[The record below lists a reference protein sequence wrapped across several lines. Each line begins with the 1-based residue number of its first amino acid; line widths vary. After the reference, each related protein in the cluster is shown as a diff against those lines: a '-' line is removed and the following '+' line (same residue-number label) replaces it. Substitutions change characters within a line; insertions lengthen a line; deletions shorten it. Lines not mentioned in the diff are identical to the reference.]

1 MPRLCRGADS
11 RRSALHTLPLRLP
24 GESCPASN
32 RRCKAALNCRA
43 AQVCVW
49 CFHKIRETGNGLC
62 PACRTAYK
70 DENIRFRDQARTTG
84 NDGRAPESSASSRQ
98 RSSGSARPGKPSAS
112 KASGTGTGKPSATG
126 RAARGT
132 RVRDRKKPTLLSKGA
147 PFCVCVRPSC
157 FGANDVLLR
166 AFAAARR
173 NLANV
178 RVVQRNLVYVV
189 GLAPDI
195 AREDVRRSWLLVVG
209 RLMLTTL
216 GSPFRPCGRTFTLG
230 STEQS

>member
-1 MPRLCRGADS
+1 MPHRYACGASTKSGKPETACALPAAPRTRTRTLGSVIRHAPPETMAVPLSPLPRRGSD
-11 RRSALHTLPLRLP
+11 P
-24 GESCPASN
+24 
-32 RRCKAALNCRA
+32 A
-43 AQVCVW
+43 AQRALANRPHPRHLAPAPANHRPQDAPHVA
-49 CFHKIRETGNGLC
+49 REYGIGKSPRC
-62 PACRTAYK
+62 CRK
-70 DENIRFRDQARTTG
+70 
-84 NDGRAPESSASSRQ
+84 
-98 RSSGSARPGKPSAS
+98 
-112 KASGTGTGKPSATG
+112 
-126 RAARGT
+126 
-132 RVRDRKKPTLLSKGA
+132 VRHS
-147 PFCVCVRPSC
+147 VCVRPSC

-216 GSPFRPCGRTFTLG
+216 GSPLRPCGRTFTLG